1 VVFGF
6 SSNFTVTARG
16 CRQISVVVLA
26 RFDYLLIARESVTSV
41 PVQNQIIIQK
51 KHTKFRRIHW
61 ENKSMWKCLCA
72 GFVLYICTYIYFW
85 GPRLRVVCE
94 TFVQIDLIVIFGL
107 SVLFL
112 AVNFAF
118 HEIENVFNLSFAVLW
133 DFVHSFVL

>member
-6 SSNFTVTARG
+6 SSNFTVTACG

-51 KHTKFRRIHW
+51 KTYKIPPHPLRKQ
-61 ENKSMWKCLCA
+61 KYVKVSVCGLC
-72 GFVLYICTYIYFW
+72 FIYTYIFFG

-118 HEIENVFNLSFAVLW
+118 HEIENVFNLSCAVL
-133 DFVHSFVL
+133 